1 MVPIVTI
8 KPLDIIYML
17 DDEDLA
23 SMRQSDLQKICT
35 AITLDLQ
42 LERERGKEPEK
53 YLA

>member
-42 LERERGKEPEK
+42 LERERGKEPEI

>member
-23 SMRQSDLQKICT
+23 SMRQSDLQKICI

>member
-42 LERERGKEPEK
+42 LEQERGKEPER

>member
-1 MVPIVTI
+1 VTI
-8 KPLDIIYML
+8 KPLDIIHML

-23 SMRQSDLQKICT
+23 FMRQSDLQKICI

-42 LERERGKEPEK
+42 LERERVKEPEK